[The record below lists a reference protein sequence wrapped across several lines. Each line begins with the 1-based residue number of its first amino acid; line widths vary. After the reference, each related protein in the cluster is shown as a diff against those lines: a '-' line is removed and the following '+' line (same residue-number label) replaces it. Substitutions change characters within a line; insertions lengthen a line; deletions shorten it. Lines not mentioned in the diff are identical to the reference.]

1 MAESRHLGALSGHA
15 PADNPSCDGD
25 STKESLMS
33 SFLHWL
39 HTDTLGLV
47 LVAVLGIA
55 FLLWLI
61 MHVKLEPFVS
71 LLIAGFAVALAAG
84 IPATEVVGTV
94 QKTETIGLVKTGV
107 GGILGSVAVVIG
119 LGSMLG
125 ALLEASGGAEV
136 LAKRLIDRFGEE
148 RAPLAMGLTGL
159 IFGIP
164 IFFDIGIFV
173 LAPLVYV
180 AALRSKRS
188 ILIYCLPLIAG
199 LSVMH
204 AFLPPHP
211 GPVAAAGLLHVQLGW
226 VIIMGLVCGLPAW
239 IVGGYFFSKWIGER
253 IFIPVPMEMVEVVRE
268 ASAVQSRARGHA
280 SGAGGA
286 GGNDAGGGEGSTGN
300 AGSVAVKTG
309 GDDDLDEGEPV
320 TLGTVLAIIGTP
332 LVLILMATV
341 SSVALSD
348 GSLRHFFEF
357 IGNPFVA
364 LTVSLLIAAYVLGIR
379 RGWARE
385 DLAEVMSA
393 ALKPVG
399 MILLVVGA
407 GGFFGAVLEASG
419 VGEAV
424 AKTLTDAGLPLIVLA
439 YLISCGLRIAQGS
452 ATVAIIATA
461 GIVGPLVLKG
471 DFSQAHTALL
481 VVAISAGSIIASHV
495 NDGGFWIVS
504 RYFGIPVKE
513 TLKTWTVLETILSV
527 VGFGVA
533 AALSIVI

>member
-1 MAESRHLGALSGHA
+1 
-15 PADNPSCDGD
+15 
-25 STKESLMS
+25 MS
-33 SFLHWL
+33 AFLHWL

-61 MHVKLEPFVS
+61 MQVKLEPFVS
-71 LLIAGFAVALAAG
+71 LLIAGFAVALVAG

-94 QKTETIGLVKTGV
+94 QRSETIGLVKTGV

-125 ALLEASGGAEV
+125 ALLEASGGAQV

-164 IFFDIGIFV
+164 VFFDIGIFV

-188 ILIYCLPLIAG
+188 MLIYCLPLIAG

-211 GPVAAAGLLHVQLGW
+211 GPVAAAGLLKVDLGW
-226 VIIMGLVCGLPAW
+226 VIIMGLACGIPAW
-239 IVGGYFFSKWIGER
+239 IAGGYFFSKWIGER
-253 IFIPVPMEMVEVVRE
+253 IFIPVPVDMIEVARE
-268 ASAVQSRARGHA
+268 AVAVQSKAKAHLAGA

-286 GGNDAGGGEGSTGN
+286 GAGVGEQSTG
-300 AGSVAVKTG
+300 GSGSAAAERPTG
-309 GDDDLDEGEPV
+309 SDEDLDAPEAV
-320 TLGTVLAIIGTP
+320 TLATVLAIIGTP

-341 SSVALSD
+341 SSVTLD
-348 GSLRHFFEF
+348 EGSLRHFFEF

-364 LTVSLLIAAYVLGIR
+364 LTISLLIAAYVLGIR
-379 RGWARE
+379 RGWERE

-424 AKTLTDAGLPLIVLA
+424 ATTLTDAGLPLIVLA

-461 GIVGPLVLKG
+461 GIVGPLVIDG
-471 DFSQAHTALL
+471 HFSQPHTALL
-481 VVAISAGSIIASHV
+481 VIAISAGSIVASHV

-513 TLKTWTVLETILSV
+513 TLKTWTVLETVLSV
-527 VGFGVA
+527 VGFVVA
-533 AALSIVI
+533 AGLSIFI

>member
-1 MAESRHLGALSGHA
+1 
-15 PADNPSCDGD
+15 
-25 STKESLMS
+25 MS
-33 SFLHWL
+33 AFLHWL

-61 MHVKLEPFVS
+61 MKVKLEPFVS
-71 LLIAGFAVALAAG
+71 LLIAGFAVALVAG

-94 QKTETIGLVKTGV
+94 QKSDTIGLVKTGV
-107 GGILGSVAVVIG
+107 GGILGAVAVVIG

-136 LAKRLIDRFGEE
+136 LAKRLIERFGEE

-239 IVGGYFFSKWIGER
+239 IAGGYFFSKWIGER

-268 ASAVQSRARGHA
+268 ASAVQSRAKGHA

-286 GGNDAGGGEGSTGN
+286 SGNDAGVGEGSTGD
-300 AGSVAVKTG
+300 AGSLAVKTG
-309 GDDDLDEGEPV
+309 SDDDLDAGEPV
-320 TLGTVLAIIGTP
+320 TLGTILGIIGTP
-332 LVLILMATV
+332 LVLILTATV

-348 GSLRHFFEF
+348 GPVRHFFEF

-364 LTVSLLIAAYVLGIR
+364 LTISLLIAAYVLGIR

-461 GIVGPLVLKG
+461 GIVGPLVLHG
-471 DFSQAHTALL
+471 NFSQAHSALL
-481 VVAISAGSIIASHV
+481 VVAISAGSIVASHV

-527 VGFGVA
+527 VGFVVA
-533 AALSIVI
+533 AVLSIFI

>member
-1 MAESRHLGALSGHA
+1 
-15 PADNPSCDGD
+15 
-25 STKESLMS
+25 MS
-33 SFLHWL
+33 AFLHWL

-55 FLLWLI
+55 LLLWLI
-61 MHVKLEPFVS
+61 MKVKLEPFVS
-71 LLIAGFAVALAAG
+71 LLIAGFAVALLAG

-94 QKTETIGLVKTGV
+94 QKSNTVGLIQSGL

-125 ALLEASGGAEV
+125 ALLEASGGAQV
-136 LAKRLIDRFGEE
+136 LARRLIDRFGEE

-173 LAPLVYV
+173 LAPIVYV

-226 VIIMGLVCGLPAW
+226 VIIMGVVCGIPAW
-239 IVGGYFFSKWIGER
+239 IAGGYFFSKWIGER
-253 IFIPVPMEMVEVVRE
+253 IFIPVPLDMIEVAQE
-268 ASAVQSRARGHA
+268 AGAVQSRARSHA
-280 SGAGGA
+280 SGAGKS
-286 GGNDAGGGEGSTGN
+286 GGHDDGLGEQSTGG
-300 AGSVAVKTG
+300 AGSVAVESPTG
-309 GDDDLDEGEPV
+309 GDDDLDSADPV
-320 TLGTVLAIIGTP
+320 TLGAVLGIIGTP
-332 LVLILMATV
+332 LVLILLATV
-341 SSVALSD
+341 SSVTLSE
-348 GSLRHFFEF
+348 GPVRHFFEF

-364 LTVSLLIAAYVLGIR
+364 LTISLLIAAYVLGIR
-379 RGWARE
+379 RGWAKD

-393 ALKPVG
+393 ALRPVG

-461 GIVGPLVLKG
+461 GIVGPLVVKG
-471 DFSQAHTALL
+471 DFSQAHTALF
-481 VVAISAGSIIASHV
+481 VVAISAGSIVASHV

-513 TLKTWTVLETILSV
+513 TLKTWTVLETILSL

-533 AALSIVI
+533 AGLSTFI